1 MVFFN
6 DVRVFRWSN
15 LHIFALEE
23 PVDLITPDETFVF
36 EVECCQCKNRVC
48 SKTVPRTGYCSEC
61 RMPSGCHD
69 YYWIVWVVLETGY
82 ALNDLWQKCPEY
94 RLFLVLRY
102 CPPDLTPCTWL
113 QIPQLHLLSSSFLVF
128 GSVLCQFVSSERFWD
143 ALLAKRYRD
152 VFPPGIKVVGMS
164 KIARTV
170 MPPTNIRD
178 VFFSEVGWTLT
189 WLDFVVFFVSPTKYL
204 SL

>member
-1 MVFFN
+1 
-6 DVRVFRWSN
+6 
-15 LHIFALEE
+15 
-23 PVDLITPDETFVF
+23 
-36 EVECCQCKNRVC
+36 
-48 SKTVPRTGYCSEC
+48 
-61 RMPSGCHD
+61 
-69 YYWIVWVVLETGY
+69 VVLETGY

-178 VFFSEVGWTLT
+178 VFFSEVGWDTDMIGFRGFFCQPHQILV
-189 WLDFVVFFVSPTKYL
+189 FVVCRINPRLLPSTTFTMRYALLCKHSTPC
-204 SL
+204 SLMIRDC